1 MWTRK
6 QAIEYAESQLGQTDG
21 SLYFKIAFG
30 YRSYLDWCAAFD
42 SAIVVL
48 GQLDCPYFP
57 STFAFDKR
65 DLNVIGDRWVN
76 PKDLQPGDFI
86 SFDFDGGGER
96 GGDHVGIV
104 TRRYGAGDYLTVEGN
119 VSKEVGQRHRTIEN
133 TKTYWPDGSLRG
145 IGIIGGIRPK
155 YKEEKPQK
163 LLVDGVFGPNTCR
176 ALQEA
181 LQKHGYYKGYLLDGD
196 WGYYSKRETQRYL
209 RALGYYTTAWLLDG
223 WFGSASV
230 KALQSYL
237 RKLGEY
243 GTEWLID
250 GDMGPATVRG
260 LQRALNRGV
269 F

>member
-6 QAIEYAESQLGQTDG
+6 QAIEYAESQLGLTDG

-30 YRSYLDWCAAFD
+30 YRSSLDWCAAFD

-48 GQLDCPYFP
+48 GNLDCPYFP

-86 SFDFDGGGER
+86 SFDWDGGGEY

-119 VSKEVGQRHRTIEN
+119 VGKQVGQRHRTIEN

-155 YKEEKPQK
+155 YKEEPK
-163 LLVDGVFGPNTCR
+163 LKELPLLKKGDKGFAVGVLQRLLILRGIATFTNPDEVFGDKT
-176 ALQEA
+176 E
-181 LQKHGYYKGYLLDGD
+181 
-196 WGYYSKRETQRYL
+196 
-209 RALGYYTTAWLLDG
+209 
-223 WFGSASV
+223 ASV
-230 KALQSYL
+230 KKFQELVGIYPDGMVGAKTWPALTA
-237 RKLGEY
+237 K
-243 GTEWLID
+243 
-250 GDMGPATVRG
+250 
-260 LQRALNRGV
+260 
-269 F
+269 

>member
-1 MWTRK
+1 MWTK
-6 QAIEYAESQLGQTDG
+6 QQAIEYAESQLGKTDG

-86 SFDFDGGGER
+86 SFDWDGGGER

-133 TKTYWPDGSLRG
+133 TKTYWPDGSLKG

-155 YKEEKPQK
+155 YKEEPK
-163 LLVDGVFGPNTCR
+163 LKELPLLKKGDKGFAVGVLQRLLILRGIATFTNPDEIFGDKT
-176 ALQEA
+176 E
-181 LQKHGYYKGYLLDGD
+181 
-196 WGYYSKRETQRYL
+196 
-209 RALGYYTTAWLLDG
+209 
-223 WFGSASV
+223 ASV
-230 KALQSYL
+230 KKFQELVGIYPDGMVGAKTWPALTS
-237 RKLGEY
+237 K
-243 GTEWLID
+243 
-250 GDMGPATVRG
+250 
-260 LQRALNRGV
+260 
-269 F
+269 

>member
-30 YRSYLDWCAAFD
+30 YRSSLDWCAAFD

-48 GQLDCPYFP
+48 GNLDCPYFP

-65 DLNVIGDRWVN
+65 DLSVIGDRWVN

-86 SFDFDGGGER
+86 SFDWDGGGEY

-133 TKTYWPDGSLRG
+133 TKTYNADGSLRG

-155 YKEEKPQK
+155 YKEEPK
-163 LLVDGVFGPNTCR
+163 LKELPLLKKGDKGFAVGVLQRLLILRGVATFTNPDEVFGDKT
-176 ALQEA
+176 E
-181 LQKHGYYKGYLLDGD
+181 
-196 WGYYSKRETQRYL
+196 
-209 RALGYYTTAWLLDG
+209 
-223 WFGSASV
+223 ASV
-230 KALQSYL
+230 KKFQKMCGIGQDGKVGAKTWPALTA
-237 RKLGEY
+237 K
-243 GTEWLID
+243 
-250 GDMGPATVRG
+250 
-260 LQRALNRGV
+260 
-269 F
+269 